1 MSSLW
6 YASSGKPYNEA
17 EPGFFDSR
25 EHTWAT
31 DIEEHWNE
39 IKGEVQKFIDTHDK
53 SFTSNAE
60 RYKGLEKAEWSSLT
74 FSFWGI
80 KVKGGLEKECP
91 TLAGYLNKIPG
102 LVSISFSR
110 LAPYSVIAEH
120 RGDTNAAF
128 RCHLGIE
135 VPEGRPNC
143 GFMVS
148 GEQRAWQEGKWLFFN
163 DAQRHSAW
171 NKTDKRRILL
181 ILDVIRPEFL
191 HQQKTIC
198 ARLIARHSINNKP
211 YLEKLPKPLKNIVFN
226 LTAIAIRLYM
236 LF

>member
-1 MSSLW
+1 MISIW
-6 YASSGKPYNEA
+6 YASSGKPYTEV
-17 EPGFFDSR
+17 EPNFYNPK
-25 EHTWAT
+25 EHAWAV
-31 DIEEHWNE
+31 DIEKHWNE
-39 IKGEVQKFIDTHDK
+39 IKGEVGKFIEKYDK

-91 TLAGYLNKIPG
+91 LLAAYLNEIPG
-102 LVSISFSR
+102 LVSVSFSR
-110 LAPYSVIAEH
+110 IGPQSVIDEH

-135 VPEGRPNC
+135 VPEGLPNC

-148 GEQRAWQEGKWLFFN
+148 GEQKAWEEGKWLFFN

-191 HQQKTIC
+191 NQQKMIC
-198 ARLIARHSINNKP
+198 ARLIARHSINQRP
-211 YLEKLPKPLKNIVFN
+211 YLEKLPRPIKNIVFN
-226 LTAIAIRLYM
+226 LTALAIRLYM